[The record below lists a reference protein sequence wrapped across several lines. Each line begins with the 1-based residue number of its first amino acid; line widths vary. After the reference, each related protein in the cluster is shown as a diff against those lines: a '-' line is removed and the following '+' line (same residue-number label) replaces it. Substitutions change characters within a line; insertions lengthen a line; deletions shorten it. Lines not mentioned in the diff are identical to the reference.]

1 MEMERKVLFVD
12 DEPEVINALR
22 RDFRRSPYQTFF
34 ALSGKEGLEI
44 LDRERV
50 DLVVADMKMPQM
62 DGSEFLRRVKA
73 SHPEVICVIL
83 SGYTESH
90 EVYDALA
97 KGLAKA
103 YFTKPWEREVLH
115 EYLDNIFRLKEQLED
130 KKLLEVVNSV
140 PNLPTLPERHQ
151 RILDLIAGDED
162 LGKIAGLIEE
172 DPSLTAAVLRL
183 ANSAFYA
190 QRKPVTSVKRAV
202 VVLGMNV
209 LKDVVLSLGILD
221 SFVRMGGDR
230 GGVEE
235 LWEHAIICNRM
246 VNYLYESLFHE
257 RLPEEFSVV
266 GLLHD
271 VGKMFM
277 VTCLSERFREITKV
291 VKDDPGKDWLEAERE
306 VLGISHSSLG
316 AYLLNWWNFP
326 YPIIEAVMYHHE
338 PVASGIM
345 SPEVTALVHIADFY
359 SHSMSKCRPSS
370 PLKDEAFA
378 IVNVKAEEIEAKIER
393 FFRDHYKFRKSVK
406 KAKDGTATGCH
417 GLVRRR

>member
-130 KKLLEVVNSV
+130 KKLLEIVNSV

-230 GGVEE
+230 GGSRSCGSMQLFVTE
-235 LWEHAIICNRM
+235 WSIICM
-246 VNYLYESLFHE
+246 
-257 RLPEEFSVV
+257 
-266 GLLHD
+266 
-271 VGKMFM
+271 K
-277 VTCLSERFREITKV
+277 
-291 VKDDPGKDWLEAERE
+291 A
-306 VLGISHSSLG
+306 SSTRG
-316 AYLLNWWNFP
+316 
-326 YPIIEAVMYHHE
+326 
-338 PVASGIM
+338 
-345 SPEVTALVHIADFY
+345 
-359 SHSMSKCRPSS
+359 CRRSS
-370 PLKDEAFA
+370 PSWDCSTMW
-378 IVNVKAEEIEAKIER
+378 ER
-393 FFRDHYKFRKSVK
+393 
-406 KAKDGTATGCH
+406 C
-417 GLVRRR
+417 LW